1 MEEMKS
7 RLAVYTHLAQA
18 AEDVKLG
25 RVQPAQEAFD
35 DIWEVNPL
43 DFDAFVHDIERNQWQ
58 GYGAEVYSSGQLVHS
73 FGDTRDTRYPIYS
86 ATQSILSIAV
96 GIAWDQG
103 KLDLQKCVL
112 DYLPGR
118 VISEMSQ
125 ERRAMYKPVTLHRLL
140 CMSVAGYPFRPEG
153 GSFLRFSLACPL
165 TDPETPRFDYSNI
178 PAYLVGVAL
187 TEAIQEDTWAFIERE
202 ILNPLQITGAA
213 CDRCPDGYFYGASG
227 MKLSVNE
234 LSRVGLLLYHG
245 GMYVGNRIV
254 SEDYVKMA
262 SSVQQ
267 MNREG
272 GYGYFL
278 WKYRDGFRVSG
289 KWGQK
294 CFILPHEKLIVTYL
308 SHMPDGSNALISSM
322 EKHLLGK

>member
-35 DIWEVNPL
+35 NIWKVKPL
-43 DFDAFVHDIERNQWQ
+43 RFDAFVHDIERNQWQ
-58 GYGAEVYSSGQLVHS
+58 VYGVEVYSGGQLVHS
-73 FGDTRDTRYPIYS
+73 FGDTRDTKYPIYS
-86 ATQSILSIAV
+86 ATKSILSIAV

-103 KLDLQKCVL
+103 KINLRRRVL

-118 VISEMSQ
+118 FVSEMTQSQ
-125 ERRAMYKPVTLHRLL
+125 RDMYKTVTLHRLL

-153 GSFLRFSLACPL
+153 SSFLRFSLSCPL
-165 TDPETPRFDYSNI
+165 PTPEKPLFDYSNI

-187 TEAIQEDTWAFIERE
+187 TEAIQEDAWTFIERQILKPLE
-202 ILNPLQITGAA
+202 IIGAPY
-213 CDRCPDGYFYGASG
+213 DRCPDGYFYGASG

-234 LSRVGLLLYHG
+234 LSRVGLLLFHG
-245 GMYVGNRIV
+245 GAYEGNRIV
-254 SEDYVKMA
+254 SEEYVKMA
-262 SSVQQ
+262 TNVQQ
-267 MNREG
+267 PTREG

-308 SHMPDGSNALISSM
+308 SHMPEDSDAVFNSM
-322 EKHLLGK
+322 EKHLLER